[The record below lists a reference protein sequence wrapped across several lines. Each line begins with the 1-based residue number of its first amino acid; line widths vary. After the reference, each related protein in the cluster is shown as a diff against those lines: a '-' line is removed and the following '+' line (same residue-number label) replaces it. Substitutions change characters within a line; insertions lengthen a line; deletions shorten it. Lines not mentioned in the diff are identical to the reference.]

1 MKADP
6 KHLPPDWK
14 DHLIRSEPKDIA
26 AQASNMPPNFGILY
40 PPRDPAGSDPPAFQ
54 GMLRARDAGLYW
66 VAARLRSVNGRLV
79 LELQFR
85 PKS

>member
-1 MKADP
+1 MKADS
-6 KHLPPDWK
+6 KYLPPDWR
-14 DHLIRSEPKDIA
+14 DSLARSGLKDIT
-26 AQASNMPPNFGILY
+26 AQTSKMPPNFGILY

-54 GMLRARDAGLYW
+54 GVLRARDAGLYW
-66 VAARLRSVNGRLV
+66 VAARLRSVNGKLV